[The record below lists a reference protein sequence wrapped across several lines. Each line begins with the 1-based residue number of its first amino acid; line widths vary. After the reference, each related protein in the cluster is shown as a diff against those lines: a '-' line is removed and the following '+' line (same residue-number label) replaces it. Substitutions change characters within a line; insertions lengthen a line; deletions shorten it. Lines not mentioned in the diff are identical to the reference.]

1 MSEKESVLDKV
12 NENIVVE
19 LYEGYKEKVNTDL
32 FNDFEFVSELFKA
45 QKESDIASLVSLTI
59 ALVGGQPTYEK
70 IKAYS
75 IKKYG
80 RVDMEFLFGVVSK
93 IGSALP
99 KGGDSSIESLKWSL
113 KF

>member
-12 NENIVVE
+12 NENIEVE

-32 FNDFEFVSELFKA
+32 FNDFEFISELSQA
-45 QKESDIASLVSLTI
+45 QRDGDIANLVSLTI

-80 RVDMEFLFGVVSK
+80 RVDMKFLSDVVTR
-93 IGSALP
+93 IAGALP
-99 KGGDSSIESLKWSL
+99 KGGDNSTESLKWSL